1 MYNGRFKAHPIETE
15 YGHFDSKSE
24 YERYLLLLDME
35 RNGLITDLKRQ
46 VTYELLPKQT
56 KIVRKE
62 LKTKVKEVVKV
73 VEQDM
78 KYTCDFT
85 YYDKDGEFIAEEH
98 KGSKWNVDEAVRIK
112 KKLLYYFHGIELKFS
127 FPPPREKK
135 RKKAAK

>member
-1 MYNGRFKAHPIETE
+1 MYSGRFKPKKVENE
-15 YGHFDSKSE
+15 YGVFDSKSE

-46 VTYELLPKQT
+46 VTYELLPQQT
-56 KIVRKE
+56 KVVRKA

-85 YYDKDGEFIAEEH
+85 YYDKDGEFIAEEF
-98 KGSKWNVDEAVRIK
+98 KGSRYCIDDSIRIK
-112 KKLLYYFHGIELKFS
+112 KKLLYYMHGIELKFS
-127 FPPPREKK
+127 FPPKK
-135 RKKAAK
+135 IKAAK

>member
-1 MYNGRFKAHPIETE
+1 MYSGRFKPKKVENE
-15 YGHFDSKSE
+15 YGVFDSKSE

-46 VTYELLPKQT
+46 VTYELLPQQT
-56 KIVRKE
+56 KVVRKA

-127 FPPPREKK
+127 FPPKKEKK
-135 RKKAAK
+135 KKAAK

>member
-1 MYNGRFKAHPIETE
+1 MYSGRFKPKKVENE
-15 YGHFDSKSE
+15 YGVFDSKSE

-56 KIVRKE
+56 KVVRKE

-73 VEQDM
+73 AEQDM

>member
-1 MYNGRFKAHPIETE
+1 MYSGRFKPKPVENE
-15 YGHFDSKSE
+15 YGVFDSKSE

-46 VTYELLPKQT
+46 VTYELLPQQT

-73 VEQDM
+73 VERPMQ
-78 KYTCDFT
+78 YTCDFT

-127 FPPPREKK
+127 FPPTREKK

>member
-1 MYNGRFKAHPIETE
+1 MYSGRFKAHPIETE

-56 KIVRKE
+56 KVVRKA

-73 VEQDM
+73 AEQDM

-98 KGSKWNVDEAVRIK
+98 KGSRYNIDETVRIK

>member
-1 MYNGRFKAHPIETE
+1 MYNGHFKPKPIETE
-15 YGHFDSKSE
+15 YGHFDSRSE
-24 YERYLLLLDME
+24 YERYLVLLDME
-35 RNGLITDLKRQ
+35 QNGLITDLKRQ

-56 KIVRKE
+56 KKVRKE

-73 VEQDM
+73 VERPMQ
-78 KYTCDFT
+78 YTCDFT
-85 YYDKDGEFIAEEH
+85 YYDKDGEFIAEEF

>member
-1 MYNGRFKAHPIETE
+1 MYSGRFKPQKVENE
-15 YGHFDSKSE
+15 YGAFDSKSE

-98 KGSKWNVDEAVRIK
+98 KGSKLNVDEAVRIK

>member
-1 MYNGRFKAHPIETE
+1 MYSGRFKPQKVENE
-15 YGHFDSKSE
+15 YGAFDSKSE

-85 YYDKDGEFIAEEH
+85 YCDKDGEFIAEEH

>member
-1 MYNGRFKAHPIETE
+1 MYSGRFKPKKVENE
-15 YGHFDSKSE
+15 YGAFDSKSE

-56 KIVRKE
+56 KVVRKE

-73 VEQDM
+73 AEQDM

>member
-46 VTYELLPKQT
+46 VTYELLPQQT
-56 KIVRKE
+56 KVVRKA

-98 KGSKWNVDEAVRIK
+98 KGSKCNVDEAVRIK

>member
-1 MYNGRFKAHPIETE
+1 MYSGRFKPKKVENE
-15 YGHFDSKSE
+15 YGVFDSKSE

-73 VEQDM
+73 VERPMQ
-78 KYTCDFT
+78 YTCDFT

-127 FPPPREKK
+127 FPPKKEKK
-135 RKKAAK
+135 KKAAK

>member
-1 MYNGRFKAHPIETE
+1 MYAGKFRPSPIDTE

-46 VTYELLPKQT
+46 VTYELLPQQT
-56 KIVRKE
+56 KVVRKE